1 MPLTDTTE
9 DARLLTEMRHG
20 DSTALAALYRR
31 HRGPLFRFALLR
43 CGSADAAADIVQE
56 VFLALLTD
64 KLRFDPARGALQGFL
79 IGVARNLLLKRDD
92 AQRRYVANIDRG
104 DEGDP
109 GDLLVDP
116 APGPMARM
124 LANQQAERVR
134 VGLQQLAPHYRE
146 VVILYEM
153 HDLSYVEIADICHID
168 IGTVRSRLSRAR
180 ARLAQLLADEAM
192 PTATDNSQQ
201 SHPYRQEARL

>member
-1 MPLTDTTE
+1 MPLTEPTE
-9 DARLLTEMRHG
+9 DLRLLTETGRG
-20 DSTALAALYRR
+20 DSAAFAALYRR
-31 HRGPLFRFALLR
+31 HRDVLFRFALLR
-43 CGSADAAADIVQE
+43 CGSADTAADIVQE

-92 AQRRYVANIDRG
+92 AQRRYVANADR
-104 DEGDP
+104 DDSCEP

-134 VGLQQLAPHYRE
+134 VALQQLAPHYRE

-153 HDLSYVEIADICHID
+153 HDLSYVDIAAICHID

-180 ARLAQLLADEAM
+180 GRLARLLADDAM
-192 PTATDNSQQ
+192 PETPAHTQQ
-201 SHPYRQEARL
+201 SPPPPKEARL